1 VVLAGVKSVTLL
13 DDATVGVRDL
23 SAQFYLAEA
32 DAGKK
37 RAAACKD
44 RLQELNTAVAVSVAA
59 GWPTDEEL
67 LKFQARTPALAA
79 DRMWAS
85 SDHALQ
91 LRRPPAPDG
100 AHFAHT
106 EGPGATVHCWAR
118 ARSRVWCMCGRVD
131 SVRCLQVVV
140 LTGTPLAEALRVDEL
155 CHRAGVA
162 FIRADVR
169 GVFARVF
176 CDFGPAFT
184 VFDVDGAA
192 LETVARTCIEC
203 RQPFSAAPTAPAST
217 NSAHGTRKVL
227 GPSCVHDVL
236 NIVSHFVRRRG
247 AGVRDRGRHHGRLPD
262 HRNVRGG

>member
-1 VVLAGVKSVTLL
+1 MKSVTLL
-13 DDATVGVRDL
+13 DDATVDVRDL

-67 LKFQARTPALAA
+67 LKFQVRAPVLAV
-79 DRMWAS
+79 DRLWAS

-91 LRRPPAPDG
+91 LRQPLSPDG
-100 AHFAHT
+100 ALCRFAHLQSS
-106 EGPGATVHCWAR
+106 GATVCRWDSGLCLLAGLVR
-118 ARSRVWCMCGRVD
+118 ACGRAD

-192 LETVARTCIEC
+192 LNTWPAHAESAGCYAR
-203 RQPFSAAPTAPAST
+203 
-217 NSAHGTRKVL
+217 
-227 GPSCVHDVL
+227 
-236 NIVSHFVRRRG
+236 
-247 AGVRDRGRHHGRLPD
+247 
-262 HRNVRGG
+262 